1 MIVRGLDDEEKTS
14 LTKHIPSPLI
24 GVIGEIFSDHYT
36 HSDIDRLFAYADAP
50 GDPPEGN
57 KVKKTVEWLRRTN
70 KQSQAPL
77 KVLGALLDEIMEKDL
92 DPGSSAAPWAHDSEM
107 ANLLRQRQERLSA
120 ALNKAGL
127 TYSNGGHIGES
138 SASPTQT
145 LREMIEGDGLSAVAV
160 EMDRS
165 LKQVETDP
173 NAAVHYAANI
183 LEATLKAYLFKK
195 GIPFNNESDT
205 LSRLWGLVRDSIG
218 INPKDMGS
226 NDLKKIASGLNSIV
240 DGTMF
245 LRNKKSGA
253 HGRTEEQFKE
263 NALQPRHAR
272 LVIHS
277 AHTLAAY
284 VLECLA
290 GK

>member
-1 MIVRGLDDEEKTS
+1 M
-14 LTKHIPSPLI
+14 TKHIPSPLI

>member
-1 MIVRGLDDEEKTS
+1 LSE
-14 LTKHIPSPLI
+14 HIPSPLI

-70 KQSQAPL
+70 KLAPDPITI
-77 KVLGALLDEIMEKDL
+77 LGALLEDLMDKDPDDGTAAATWL
-92 DPGSSAAPWAHDSEM
+92 LGAGSDS
-107 ANLLRQRQERLSA
+107 NPLRQRQERMRA
-120 ALNKAGL
+120 ALGKAGL
-127 TYSNGGHIGES
+127 GYSIGGHIGPS
-138 SASPTQT
+138 LASPTLT
-145 LREMIEGDGLSAVAV
+145 LREMIEGGGLSAVSV
-160 EMDRS
+160 EMDRA

-173 NAAVHYAANI
+173 NAAAHYAANI
-183 LEATLKAYLFKK
+183 LEAAFKAYLGKK
-195 GIPFNNESDT
+195 GVPFDDQRDT
-205 LSRLWGLVRDSIG
+205 LSRLWELVRDSLG
-218 INPKDMGS
+218 INAQDLAS
-226 NDLKKIASGLNSIV
+226 NDLRKIASGLNSVV

-253 HGRTEEQFKE
+253 HGRTEAQIKE
-263 NALQPRHAR
+263 NVLRPRHAR

-284 VLECLA
+284 VIECLA